1 MKNVVTTV
9 LISTLGRNPQV
20 LVETVWALANP
31 KEPIKPIIP
40 DKVIAV
46 SMANYASEA
55 KKKLLGEGGGWELL
69 LGQLRETNA
78 RIAGRLKFNVEVVAD
93 ERGEVCDLRTDQD
106 NMRCADYLFR
116 LIRQHMGSSVRI
128 ILSLSGGRKSLSAL
142 ATTIMSLLARPED
155 RLVHLIADS
164 KLEDGEYHFPQGAD
178 GYSLFEVPFIRTR
191 GLLKG
196 IDASRALS
204 FEECLRLAQGKM
216 PSEDEFPVLSLDMTN
231 GTLSNGISTVRGI
244 DPTRFVLLWLVFRQK
259 RLARDIFRQMLE
271 DAVKDAKARR
281 GADVPVW
288 FRNLANKGG
297 LPEFRQV
304 LALTRQKVLGEG
316 LGLSQLCCLALLPKG
331 DGRNDVFEIE
341 YPSGKLR
348 IQETEFSTGLYD
360 RLTAQA

>member
-1 MKNVVTTV
+1 MKTV

-20 LVETVWALANP
+20 LVETVWALANQ
-31 KEPIKPIIP
+31 KESIIP

-55 KKKLLGEGGGWELL
+55 KKNLLGVRGGWKLL
-69 LGQLRETNA
+69 LGQLRKTNV
-78 RIAGRLKFNVEVVAD
+78 RIAGRLKFGNVTTAED
-93 ERGEVCDLRTDQD
+93 ERGVICDLRTNHD

-116 LIRQHMGSSVRI
+116 LIRQYTDGSVDSVRI

-164 KLEDGEYHFPQGAD
+164 DLEDGEYHFPQGAV

-204 FEECLRLAQGKM
+204 FEECLRLAQGRM
-216 PSEDEFPVLSLDMTN
+216 PGEDEFPVLSLDMAN
-231 GTLSNGISTVRGI
+231 GTLSKGISTLRSI
-244 DPTRFVLLWLVFRQK
+244 DPGRFVLLWLVFRQK
-259 RLARDIFRQMLE
+259 RLARDVCRRML
-271 DAVKDAKARR
+271 DAAVKDAKTRR

-288 FRNLANKGG
+288 FRNLANKGA
-297 LPEFRQV
+297 LPEFRQM
-304 LALTRQKVLGEG
+304 LDLTRKKVLVEG
-316 LGLSQLCCLALLPKG
+316 LGLSQLCCRALLPKG
-331 DGRNDVFEIE
+331 DGKNDVFEIG
-341 YPSGKLR
+341 YPSGKL
-348 IQETEFSTGLYD
+348 ITQETAFSTELYD
-360 RLTAQA
+360 RLTAQT